1 MKDLINSLTHVV
13 DGCLYD
19 ANNDPEILLKRRN
32 AKEACFHFNNLS
44 PAEEIQKKQT
54 LTNILAS
61 LGENI
66 TIEAPFF
73 CDYGTN
79 IFVGENFF
87 ANHNLVIL
95 DGARVD
101 IGNNVFIAPNVGIYT
116 AGHPLDPA
124 RRAAGLE
131 YALPVKIGNDVW
143 IGAGVT
149 ITSGVTIG
157 DNTVIGAGSVVNRD
171 IPSNVVAAGN
181 PCKVIRS
188 IGESDEKRSDFRRK

>member
-1 MKDLINSLTHVV
+1 MKDSVNSLTHVV
-13 DGCLYD
+13 DGYLYD

-44 PAEEIQKKQT
+44 PAEEIPKKKI
-54 LTNILAS
+54 LTKILARH
-61 LGENI
+61 GENI
-66 TIEAPFF
+66 TVEAPFY

-79 IFVGENFF
+79 IFVGDNFF

-95 DGARVD
+95 DGARVE

-116 AGHPLDPA
+116 AGHPLDPV

-131 YALPVKIGNDVW
+131 YALPIKIGNDVW

-149 ITSGVTIG
+149 ITPGVTIG

-171 IPSNVVAAGN
+171 IPDNVVAAGN
-181 PCKVIRS
+181 PCKVIRL
-188 IGESDEKRSDFRRK
+188 IGKSDEYRTDFRR